1 MFFLIITTASTRDR
15 GISNGEWKFW
25 FPLFYLLL
33 HVLNNSM
40 LISSKKTVV
49 TNLPFFIFQDE
60 INKTYMGEAVKI
72 IDEYQM
78 ILMSIFL
85 GLLEMGKHSID
96 LLESRRMN
104 LCS

>member
-1 MFFLIITTASTRDR
+1 
-15 GISNGEWKFW
+15 
-25 FPLFYLLL
+25 
-33 HVLNNSM
+33 M

>member
-1 MFFLIITTASTRDR
+1 
-15 GISNGEWKFW
+15 
-25 FPLFYLLL
+25 
-33 HVLNNSM
+33 
-40 LISSKKTVV
+40 
-49 TNLPFFIFQDE
+49 
-60 INKTYMGEAVKI
+60 MGEAVKI

-104 LCS
+104 LCSWNCWAAMIGLNKLVKNFPKKNLLIGRVDIGFTEQVV